1 MRPTGKRP
9 SIGKH
14 STLLLL
20 MLVSAISVA
29 ALAAGCGAASS
40 EVGSAPTAA
49 LAAATATSVKGS
61 ASGPTASTAASAQVL
76 QVTGPAGEKSFT
88 VADLEKMPA
97 VEGYAGYTCP
107 PQPGVT
113 GPSKYKGVA
122 LEELLK
128 AVGGLPADSAVS
140 VAASDGY
147 IMTFNTDQILKG
159 NFTTYDPV
167 KGTPQ
172 NPKVP
177 VRLMLAYQ
185 SEGKPLDA
193 DEGPFRLVF
202 ATDKPEQVVEGFLC
216 VKWTQRIKV
225 QSLAADWTLQLSGA
239 KSMELD
245 RSSFGAIA
253 GSANLEASWQDINA
267 RTWTGIP
274 LWVLV
279 GLIDGKTKV
288 DAGSFDKNLA
298 ASGYQVQVT
307 GADGTSVTLDSAKI
321 AMSNDYMVA
330 NAMEGNPLGDNEFPL
345 RLVGA
350 GPTGA
355 QMVNGIKEIRL
366 LLPH

>member
-177 VRLMLAYQ
+177 VRLMLTYQ